1 MFLKMIP
8 VTKWSCA
15 GVRPETGL
23 GEEPEPVCEGCS
35 QVRVKLVVMMMMVV
49 VTMMMVVMMMLM
61 MTMMMLMMVVM
72 VNAVKFEYQPGT
84 W

>member
-15 GVRPETGL
+15 GVRPEAGL

-35 QVRVKLVVMMMMVV
+35 QVRVVLVVMMMVAHSC
-49 VTMMMVVMMMLM
+49 TRFPCYLGR
-61 MTMMMLMMVVM
+61 
-72 VNAVKFEYQPGT
+72 EI
-84 W
+84 